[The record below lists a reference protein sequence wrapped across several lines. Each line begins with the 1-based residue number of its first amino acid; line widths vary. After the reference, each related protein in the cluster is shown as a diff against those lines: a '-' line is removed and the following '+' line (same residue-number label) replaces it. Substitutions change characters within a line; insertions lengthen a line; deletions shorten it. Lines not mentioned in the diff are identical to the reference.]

1 MFKKKHIYTSAQM
14 RLSLIVKKHKLNVYV
29 LACTSLI
36 GAAEYPSDP
45 TIITREKQ
53 SFYGSNYPLNNH
65 FLGLLWIGEKNEK
78 RLL

>member
-1 MFKKKHIYTSAQM
+1 MFGKKHIYTSAQM

-45 TIITREKQ
+45 KFREKQ

-65 FLGLLWIGEKNEK
+65 LLGLL
-78 RLL
+78 

>member
-36 GAAEYPSDP
+36 GAAEYPSEP
-45 TIITREKQ
+45 TIITKEKQ
-53 SFYGSNYPLNNH
+53 PFYGSNYPLNNYL
-65 FLGLLWIGEKNEK
+65 LGLLWKGEKNEK

>member
-1 MFKKKHIYTSAQM
+1 M
-14 RLSLIVKKHKLNVYV
+14 RLSPIVKKHKLNAYV

-45 TIITREKQ
+45 TIVNREKQ
-53 SFYGSNYPLNNH
+53 SFYGSNYPLNKH
-65 FLGLLWIGEKNEK
+65 LLGLLWIGEKNEK